1 MRALGI
7 IACVIF
13 GAAGLLYLNYGTVEP
28 CGILRQ
34 RIRQQT
40 SRQAGTFGGFLASV
54 TPDSVIDG
62 LVSAQYN
69 RPVTPWLCVNVLLHP
84 EPRRV
89 GS

>member
-7 IACVIF
+7 
-13 GAAGLLYLNYGTVEP
+13 AALAAIGVGILLYFNYGTVEP

-34 RIRQQT
+34 RIRNEA
-40 SRQAGTFGGFLASV
+40 SRQAGSFSGLLASV
-54 TPDSVIDG
+54 TPDSVINAMI
-62 LVSAQYN
+62 SAQYN

-84 EPRRV
+84 EPRRI